1 MSHRWFFLKANL
13 DITLENIQHMPDDHS
28 SVNLCGWLQII
39 CQHLNTIL
47 ILQTPIQ
54 SKMVRGRNILSQCSG
69 WFPARHVGM
78 AGTCG
83 NLRICGWTTYQ
94 PLLRELYNWELG
106 FKKIVANLCISTMST
121 DYCTWMGVI
130 IIYLAY
136 FQWASG
142 LDKNLPCPWPWRAL
156 VINSPKIVMRS
167 MCWHAVRGREVLIL

>member
-1 MSHRWFFLKANL
+1 MVLSKSQPRHHFREYSTHARWSLFCESVWMASDHMSTSEYHTYIN
-13 DITLENIQHMPDDHS
+13 
-28 SVNLCGWLQII
+28 
-39 CQHLNTIL
+39 
-47 ILQTPIQ
+47 LQTPIQ

>member
-1 MSHRWFFLKANL
+1 M
-13 DITLENIQHMPDDHS
+13 ITILHA
-28 SVNLCGWLQII
+28 WLQLI

-54 SKMVRGRNILSQCSG
+54 SKMVRWRNILSQCCG

-94 PLLRELYNWELG
+94 PLLRELYNWELR
-106 FKKIVANLCISTMST
+106 FKTIVAKLCISTMSREY
-121 DYCTWMGVI
+121 DTWMGVI

-136 FQWASG
+136 FQRYPDWIRT
-142 LDKNLPCPWPWRAL
+142 CPVLRPWRAL

-167 MCWHAVRGREVLIL
+167 MCWHAVRGREVLILYTQPACCYYWHICCSWCCSRSW